1 MKKPCFN
8 IIFEDDNIT
17 IPEID
22 DTDFLNFGL
31 TFMKIQERTLKKFTK
46 KDKKLKITII

>member
-1 MKKPCFN
+1 MIEPCFN
-8 IIFEDDNIT
+8 VIFEDENIT

-31 TFMKIQERTLKKFTK
+31 VFMKIQERETAQKNVKESLRFVH
-46 KDKKLKITII
+46 